1 MMANTIE
8 VKAQSF
14 KDTVEKGGI
23 VLLDWWASWCP
34 PCRAFAPVFEA
45 AAEKHSDLTWG
56 KINTEEEQ
64 ELAAAFNIQSIPTLM
79 VFRDGILLF
88 EQAGALPAPMLE
100 KLVTEIR
107 ALDMDEVRK
116 KIAEHD
122 KGGGEQR
129 AE

>member
-1 MMANTIE
+1 MANTIE

-56 KINTEEEQ
+56 KIDTEAEQ
-64 ELAAAFNIQSIPTLM
+64 ELAAAFGIQSIPTLM

-116 KIAEHD
+116 KIAENEKRGD
-122 KGGGEQR
+122 EQR
-129 AE
+129 AP